1 MSKNNHFRHKVFI
14 AFILA
19 AHFGSVLLYPV
30 KSYAAVP
37 LLERVITIVVENERI
52 DVALNKIS
60 QQGNFTFSYNP
71 AAIDAGKIVTA
82 AFTGMTVREVLDEL
96 FKGTVHYKARGNY
109 IILTK
114 GQVTSTSNSRTY
126 SGYVVD
132 ESTGERLK
140 NVSVYDPVSLSS
152 AVTDSYGYFQIKIDK
167 PTTDLK
173 LAVNKRNYADTIVT
187 VFSGKNNLLK
197 IPISIDKQKIETLA
211 DSVAE
216 KIKRFWEKKVLALS
230 TTNVDN
236 IRDTIYRTTQVSLIP
251 YVGTNHRLSGNV
263 INDYSFNIFGG
274 YSRGVRE
281 LELGGLFNVDRED
294 VDGFQF
300 AGVFNAV
307 GGKSSGGQVAGVA
320 NLNLDTVKAVQFA
333 GLINLNGSSTQ
344 KFSAAG
350 LLNVTKGKSQ
360 AVQLAGQTNYTMGD
374 QESPHIAGL
383 FNFTTE
389 DVRPTQVSGLMN
401 FAGGNLRGVQVAG
414 LLNFTG
420 KDVHGAQVSGL
431 FNYAA
436 NVRGAQVG
444 LLNIADSVKGI
455 QLGVFSFTRNGYHKI
470 EISADEIFYT
480 NLAFRTGVPHFY
492 NIFTAGVKP
501 GSFDEDDV
509 YWTFGYGV
517 GSAPRLTRWL
527 SLNVDLTANQ
537 IVQGNNFEAINLLNK
552 LFLGVEFEPLKK
564 VGLAIGITLN
574 GHLTDPTYQYPD
586 LFTDYKPEIRHEE
599 MYGEDLSLKLWW
611 GGKIG
616 LRFL

>member
-1 MSKNNHFRHKVFI
+1 
-14 AFILA
+14 
-19 AHFGSVLLYPV
+19 
-30 KSYAAVP
+30 
-37 LLERVITIVVENERI
+37 LLERIITITLEQERT

-96 FKGTVHYKARGNY
+96 FKGAVHYKARGNY

-114 GQVTSTSNSRTY
+114 GKVKSTSQTY
-126 SGYVVD
+126 SGYVID

-167 PTTDLK
+167 PSTDIR
-173 LAVNKRNYADTIVT
+173 LAVNKRNYADTV
-187 VFSGKNNLLK
+187 VMVASGKNNLLK
-197 IPISIDKQKIETLA
+197 IPISIDKEKIEIMA
-211 DSVAE
+211 DSVGE
-216 KIKRFWEKKVLALS
+216 KIKRFWENKVLALS

-236 IRDTIYRTTQVSLIP
+236 IKDTIYRTTQVSLFP

-274 YSRGVRE
+274 YSRGVRK
-281 LELGGLFNVDRED
+281 LELGNVFNIDRED
-294 VDGFQF
+294 VDGFQL
-300 AGVFNAV
+300 AGIFNAV
-307 GGKSSGGQVAGVA
+307 GGKSTGGQVAGLA
-320 NLNLDTVKAVQFA
+320 NLNLDTVKGVQFA
-333 GLINLNGSSTQ
+333 GLINLNGSSNQ

-389 DVRPTQVSGLMN
+389 DVRPAQVSGLMN

-420 KDVHGAQVSGL
+420 KDVYGAQVGGL

-436 NVRGAQVG
+436 KVRGVQIG
-444 LLNIADSVKGI
+444 LINIADSVKGI
-455 QLGVFSFTRNGYHKI
+455 QLGVFSFVNNGYHKI

-480 NLAFRTGVPHFY
+480 NLAFRTGVQHFY

-501 GSFDEDDV
+501 GSFDEDEI

-552 LFLGVEFEPLKK
+552 LFLGVEFEPLRK
-564 VGLAIGITLN
+564 VGLAIGVTLN
-574 GHLTDPTYQYPD
+574 GYLTDPTYSQYPD

-599 MYGEDLSLKLWW
+599 TYGEDLNLKLWW